1 MHVITVM
8 LAALACE
15 SHARRMHTTR
25 DARLQSHRAAALAHP
40 AQRLAGLLLA
50 LDPAAGWHIFGL
62 GHGRGKAPFPSY
74 CSQRQGVSRC
84 RQIHALA
91 TAPEPAMR
99 IGHGYD
105 IHRMASRDE
114 AGQPVVISGV
124 LFDGSHAP
132 DFELGCVAHS
142 DGDVVYHSVV
152 DAILG
157 ALTMPDIGQLF
168 PDNDPRLRGAN
179 SEIFMEEAYSRM
191 QQRGYRVGNVDV
203 TLICQKPRVNVMH
216 EGNQV
221 KELMMKNI
229 VRLLRTDSS
238 RVNVKARTH
247 EKVDS
252 VGECRALECHVV
264 IVLEADPEL
273 ATV

>member
-1 MHVITVM
+1 MRRSIAV
-8 LAALACE
+8 LAAWPLLLPSAFTL
-15 SHARRMHTTR
+15 HADLHTV
-25 DARLQSHRAAALAHP
+25 RAAAAS
-40 AQRLAGLLLA
+40 RV
-50 LDPAAGWHIFGL
+50 
-62 GHGRGKAPFPSY
+62 PSV
-74 CSQRQGVSRC
+74 VSVANDSP
-84 RQIHALA
+84 I
-91 TAPEPAMR
+91 R

-105 IHRMASRDE
+105 IHRMASREE

-124 LFDGSHAP
+124 TFDGSDAP

-191 QQRGYRVGNVDV
+191 RRRGYRIGNVDV

-216 EGNQV
+216 EGHQV
-221 KELMMKNI
+221 KELMMENLC
-229 VRLLRTDSS
+229 RLLQVDSS
-238 RVNVKARTH
+238 HVNVKARTH

-264 IVLEADPEL
+264 LILELDTTITPVDDESS
-273 ATV
+273 VEV

>member
-1 MHVITVM
+1 VPTSG
-8 LAALACE
+8 LQLQRTAAPAGRT
-15 SHARRMHTTR
+15 RRI
-25 DARLQSHRAAALAHP
+25 DAIAVSPLSSEP
-40 AQRLAGLLLA
+40 LL
-50 LDPAAGWHIFGL
+50 
-62 GHGRGKAPFPSY
+62 
-74 CSQRQGVSRC
+74 
-84 RQIHALA
+84 
-91 TAPEPAMR
+91 R

-105 IHRMASRDE
+105 IHRMDTREE

-124 LFDGSHAP
+124 TFDGSDAP

-179 SEIFMEEAYSRM
+179 SEIFMVEAYSRM
-191 QQRGYRVGNVDV
+191 RGRGYRIGNCDV
-203 TLICQKPRVNVMH
+203 TLICQKPRVNVEH
-216 EGNQV
+216 NGRQV
-221 KELMMKNI
+221 KTIMIENLA
-229 VRLLRTDSS
+229 RLLHSDLS
-238 RVNVKARTH
+238 RINVKARTH

-264 IVLEADPEL
+264 LVIERDPE
-273 ATV
+273 APAAPPEEEPIEA

>member
-1 MHVITVM
+1 MPVVLGVILSLAYIPGHQIPVASTGRPNSLRSTVPQ
-8 LAALACE
+8 LSADSKIGAASE
-15 SHARRMHTTR
+15 
-25 DARLQSHRAAALAHP
+25 P
-40 AQRLAGLLLA
+40 LL
-50 LDPAAGWHIFGL
+50 
-62 GHGRGKAPFPSY
+62 
-74 CSQRQGVSRC
+74 
-84 RQIHALA
+84 
-91 TAPEPAMR
+91 R

-105 IHRMASRDE
+105 IHRMAPREE

-124 LFDGSHAP
+124 KFDGSDAP

-152 DAILG
+152 DAVLG

-168 PDNDPRLRGAN
+168 PDNDPRLRGAD

-191 QQRGYRVGNVDV
+191 EQRGYEIGNVDV
-203 TLICQKPRVNVMH
+203 TLICQKPRVNV
-216 EGNQV
+216 EFNGRQV
-221 KELMMKNI
+221 KEMMIDNLA
-229 VRLLRTDSS
+229 RLLKADKS

-264 IVLEADPEL
+264 LVMQMKS
-273 ATV
+273 

>member
-1 MHVITVM
+1 MFPTG
-8 LAALACE
+8 
-15 SHARRMHTTR
+15 
-25 DARLQSHRAAALAHP
+25 DAQLMA
-40 AQRLAGLLLA
+40 AQRLTDLLLA

-62 GHGRGKAPFPSY
+62 GHGHGRVPLPS
-74 CSQRQGVSRC
+74 CHFQRDSLARS

-91 TAPEPAMR
+91 IAPEPALR

-105 IHRMASRDE
+105 IHRMASREE
-114 AGQPVVISGV
+114 AEQPLVIGGV
-124 LFDGSHAP
+124 SFDGSDAP

-142 DGDVVYHSVV
+142 DGDVIYHSVV

-179 SEIFMEEAYSRM
+179 SEVFMEEAYSRM

-221 KELMMKNI
+221 KEMMMKNL
-229 VRLLRTDSS
+229 VRLLHTDDS

-252 VGECRALECHVV
+252 VGEARALECHVV

-273 ATV
+273 TTA

>member
-1 MHVITVM
+1 MRRLPLELLPLLLPCMGAWSAELRTVSAAGRTCASFPSPSSRGA
-8 LAALACE
+8 LAAISAVE
-15 SHARRMHTTR
+15 T
-25 DARLQSHRAAALAHP
+25 AAAT
-40 AQRLAGLLLA
+40 RSV
-50 LDPAAGWHIFGL
+50 D
-62 GHGRGKAPFPSY
+62 
-74 CSQRQGVSRC
+74 
-84 RQIHALA
+84 A
-91 TAPEPAMR
+91 TADQPALR

-105 IHRMASRDE
+105 IHRMASREE

-124 LFDGSHAP
+124 TFDGSTAP

-157 ALTMPDIGQLF
+157 ALTLPDIGQLF
-168 PDNDPRLRGAN
+168 PDNDPRLKGAN
-179 SEIFMEEAYSRM
+179 SEIFMTEAYDRM
-191 QQRGYRVGNVDV
+191 RQRGYRIGNVDV

-216 EGNQV
+216 EGKQV
-221 KELMMKNI
+221 KELMVDNLA
-229 VRLLRTDSS
+229 RLLQTDLS

-264 IVLEADPEL
+264 LVMERDPDVVLAVASVD
-273 ATV
+273 A

>member
-1 MHVITVM
+1 M
-8 LAALACE
+8 
-15 SHARRMHTTR
+15 ARSLPT
-25 DARLQSHRAAALAHP
+25 LL
-40 AQRLAGLLLA
+40 LLLA
-50 LDPAAGWHIFGL
+50 PCVYTLRANVA
-62 GHGRGKAPFPSY
+62 
-74 CSQRQGVSRC
+74 SRATLSASRN
-84 RQIHALA
+84 RQIEALA
-91 TAPEPAMR
+91 TTAPATTEPAITGPPTPALR

-105 IHRMASRDE
+105 IHRMSSREE

-124 LFDGSHAP
+124 TFDGSDAP

-179 SEIFMEEAYSRM
+179 SEIFMTEAYSRM
-191 QQRGYRVGNVDV
+191 RQRGYLIGNVDV

-221 KELMMKNI
+221 KELMMNNL
-229 VRLLRTDSS
+229 VRLLQTDSG

-252 VGECRALECHVV
+252 VGECRAIECHVV
-264 IVLEADPEL
+264 MVLEVSSEL
-273 ATV
+273 YCSLLSRWH